1 MSEEETSKQV
11 TISVNTII
19 AGAFALGLAVGLS
32 GGILLSSA
40 SGLTGAINTGNENA
54 DSEPAGTPEE
64 VFLSLA
70 EESGVDKQKFQQCF
84 DNSDNSEVNED
95 ISSIQ
100 NSVGRLGTPTFFIG
114 NNEIGYQVVSGAQ
127 PLSDQSKPNLL
138 DDIREQLQEA
148 EDGDQTIGENETTLE
163 GISLEEEPTL
173 GSSDA
178 PINVIEYSDYGCP
191 YCSEWAG
198 FDAIPRFPADSSNWF
213 DKMKSDFVDTGQA
226 RFIYKDYPVENLHPN
241 APDAHKA
248 ANCVLEQD
256 KDAYWDF
263 HDKLFENQDQW
274 S

>member
-19 AGAFALGLAVGLS
+19 AGAFVLGIAIGLS
-32 GGILLSSA
+32 GGILLSST

-64 VFLSLA
+64 VFVSLA
-70 EESGVDKQKFQQCF
+70 EESGVDKQEFQQCF

-95 ISSIQ
+95 ISNIQ

-114 NNEIGYQVVSGAQ
+114 NSEIGYQPVSGAQ
-127 PLSDQSKPNLL
+127 GLSDQREPNLV

-148 EDGDQTIGENETTLE
+148 EDGDQSIGENETTLE
-163 GISLEEEPTL
+163 GISLEGEPTL
-173 GSSDA
+173 GDSDA
-178 PINVIEYSDYGCP
+178 PIKVIEYSDYGCP

-213 DKMKSDFVDTGQA
+213 DKMKSDFVDTGQV

-248 ANCVLEQD
+248 ANCVYEQD
-256 KDAYWDF
+256 EDAYWDF

-274 S
+274 N